1 MLGYIVVAA
10 ALGIVVYFDRNHL
23 KSQIKAAEDSVV
35 AKVDNIEAALKA
47 KARADIA
54 AVISEVKY
62 AISKGET
69 IAASE
74 IVAKIEAAVKAA
86 L

>member
-1 MLGYIVVAA
+1 MLGYIAVAA
-10 ALGIVVYFDRNHL
+10 ILGAVVYFDRNRL
-23 KSQIKAAEDSVV
+23 KSQLKAAEAAVV

-74 IVAKIEAAVKAA
+74 IVAKIESAVKAA